1 MRRFPRSRRRRG
13 VITVEWIA
21 FITIL
26 VIGTIG
32 GLAVARNAILSELKD
47 ISEAIAALDM
57 FP

>member
-1 MRRFPRSRRRRG
+1 MRRFVRSRRRRG

-21 FITIL
+21 FVTVL

-32 GLAVARNAILSELKD
+32 GLAVARNAIVSELKD
-47 ISEAIAALDM
+47 IADAIAALDL